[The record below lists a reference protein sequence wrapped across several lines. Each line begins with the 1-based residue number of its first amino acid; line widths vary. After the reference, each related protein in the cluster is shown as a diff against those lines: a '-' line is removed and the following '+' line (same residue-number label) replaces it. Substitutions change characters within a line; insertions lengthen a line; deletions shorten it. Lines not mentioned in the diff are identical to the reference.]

1 MSLHLSSTNKCN
13 QRKNSATAKGKP
25 PGHIYLPIP
34 AFCKPEE
41 EGESPFPIPDIQSA
55 TSAAFRLCLAFCFTA
70 ECKLFMP
77 HGGIT
82 HLRPF
87 CTWQCNQSE
96 RREANNKSHNATLPH
111 CHFPLATFHFH
122 SSAIRL
128 RRSSPSDRKLK
139 SFVFISV
146 I

>member
-1 MSLHLSSTNKCN
+1 MQSTEKLCN
-13 QRKNSATAKGKP
+13 GKRQTTRA
-25 PGHIYLPIP
+25 HIPTYTCVLQTGRGRGI
-34 AFCKPEE
+34 
-41 EGESPFPIPDIQSA
+41 PIPDIQSA